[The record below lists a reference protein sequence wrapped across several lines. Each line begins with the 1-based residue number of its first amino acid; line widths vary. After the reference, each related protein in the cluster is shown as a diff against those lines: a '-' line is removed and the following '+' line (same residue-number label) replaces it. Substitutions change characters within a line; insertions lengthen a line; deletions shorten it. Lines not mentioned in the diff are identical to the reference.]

1 MLTKL
6 LHSEW
11 QFKRDIAGIMPTC
24 CVIGCSNSTRKTKK
38 KNDQSTPLGKTTSQL
53 IFASDYNGLT
63 VFVGFWFY
71 QLLSQL
77 ISFATSFRIFDLNL
91 AIMNSYWTT
100 FFDDTQNTLWS
111 LTRLIKFMIF
121 TFCTNFEQLS
131 RYVLVRRLTLKCI
144 HELK

>member
-1 MLTKL
+1 MKNNNNHKSDQILLTKL

-100 FFDDTQNTLWS
+100 LFWWHSVHSKKSDKNNQIYDIYIL
-111 LTRLIKFMIF
+111 
-121 TFCTNFEQLS
+121 
-131 RYVLVRRLTLKCI
+131 
-144 HELK
+144 HEFWTA